1 MGMILSAENLSFA
14 YPGRDAVWSDVT
26 LTAHPGHVLSILGP
40 NGTGKSTLLHCLAGL
55 VSPLTGRVLAGD
67 HDLASLNRRKTARAI
82 AMVPQS
88 HTPVFAYRALDVV
101 VMGRTPH
108 LGAFASPARKDFDA
122 AREAMETMGI
132 THLENVSYSETSGGE
147 RQLILFARSLAQGA
161 DILLLDEPTSHLD
174 FGNQARTL
182 ALIRSLA
189 DRGLTVIMTTHFP
202 DHAFEISD
210 QTALLAHGRLQDAG
224 ATEAVLS
231 PQALST
237 LYGLGVDIH
246 RLDNGKTVCTVR
258 REEA

>member
-1 MGMILSAENLSFA
+1 MGMTLRTEGLSFA
-14 YPGRDAVWSDVT
+14 YAGRDTVWSDVS
-26 LTAHPGHVLSILGP
+26 LTARPGRVLSILGP
-40 NGTGKSTLLHCLAGL
+40 NGTGKSTLLRCLAGL
-55 VSPLTGRVLAGD
+55 ISPRTGRVFVGER
-67 HDLASLNRRKTARAI
+67 DLASLGRRTTAQAI

-108 LGAFASPARKDFDA
+108 LGAFASPSGKDFDT
-122 AREAMETMGI
+122 ARAAMETMGI
-132 THLENVSYSETSGGE
+132 GHLENVSYSETSGGE

-210 QTALLAHGRLQDAG
+210 QTALLARGRLQAVG
-224 ATEAVLS
+224 ATAEVLS
-231 PQALST
+231 PEALSA

-258 REEA
+258 REGA

>member
-1 MGMILSAENLSFA
+1 MGLILHADALGFA
-14 YPGRDAVWSDVT
+14 YPGRKPVWSDVT
-26 LTAHPGHVLSILGP
+26 LTARPGEVLSILGP

-55 VSPLTGRVLAGD
+55 LTPRSGRVLAGD
-67 HDLASLNRRKTARAI
+67 VDLATLGRRRTARAI
-82 AMVPQS
+82 ALVPQT
-88 HTPVFAYRALDVV
+88 HAPVFAFRALDVV

-108 LGAFASPARKDFDA
+108 LGPFASPSQKDLDA
-122 AREAMETMGI
+122 ALAAMETMGI
-132 THLENVSYSETSGGE
+132 AYLADMDYSETSGGE

-189 DRGLTVIMTTHFP
+189 DRGLTVVMTTHFP

-210 QTALLAHGRLQDAG
+210 QTALLARGRLQAVGDTG
-224 ATEAVLS
+224 DVLS
-231 PQALST
+231 PEALSA

-246 RLDNGKTVCTVR
+246 RLDNGKTICTVR
-258 REEA
+258 GVTP

>member
-1 MGMILSAENLSFA
+1 MGMTLRAEGLSFA
-14 YPGRDAVWSDVT
+14 YPGRDAVWSDVG
-26 LTAHPGHVLSILGP
+26 LTARPGRVLSILGP

-55 VSPLTGRVLAGD
+55 VPPRSGRVFAGD
-67 HDLASLNRRKTARAI
+67 RDLAALSRRKTARAI
-82 AMVPQS
+82 AMVPQT

-108 LGAFASPARKDFDA
+108 LGAFASPSRTDFDA
-122 AREAMETMGI
+122 ARAAMETMGI
-132 THLENVSYSETSGGE
+132 LHLENVSYSETSGGE

-182 ALIRSLA
+182 SLIRSLA
-189 DRGLTVIMTTHFP
+189 DRGLTVLMTTHFP

-210 QTALLAHGRLQDAG
+210 QTALLARGRLQAVG
-224 ATEAVLS
+224 ATGDVLS
-231 PQALST
+231 PKALSE

-258 REEA
+258 QEEA

>member
-1 MGMILSAENLSFA
+1 MGMTLRAEGLSFA
-14 YPGRDAVWSDVT
+14 YPGRDAVWADVD
-26 LTAHPGHVLSILGP
+26 LAARPGRVLSILGP
-40 NGTGKSTLLHCLAGL
+40 NGTGKSTLLRCLAGL
-55 VSPLTGRVLAGD
+55 VPPRTGRVLAGD
-67 HDLASLNRRKTARAI
+67 QDLAALSRRRTAQAI
-82 AMVPQS
+82 AMVPQT
-88 HTPVFAYRALDVV
+88 HTPVFTYRALDVV

-108 LGAFASPARKDFDA
+108 LGAFASPNRRDFDA
-122 AREAMETMGI
+122 ARGAMETMGI
-132 THLENVSYSETSGGE
+132 SHLENVSYSETSGGE

-210 QTALLAHGRLQDAG
+210 QTALLARGRLQAVG
-224 ATEAVLS
+224 STETVLS
-231 PQALST
+231 PESLSS

-246 RLDNGKTVCTVR
+246 RLDNGRTVCTVR
-258 REEA
+258 REEP